1 MIKYQK
7 GYIFNGHT
15 FVVNKEDVH
24 NATDDMFVEA
34 TALLPVS
41 DVAPVR
47 HGRWVEYENES
58 DMGYHYCSE
67 CKHQAFNYDE
77 GGCNVEIL
85 SDYCPH
91 CGARMDGGD
100 EDGNEAYRG

>member
-1 MIKYQK
+1 MLKYQK

-41 DVAPVR
+41 DVAP
-47 HGRWVEYENES
+47 G
-58 DMGYHYCSE
+58 SE
-67 CKHQAFNYDE
+67 WA
-77 GGCNVEIL
+77 V
-85 SDYCPH
+85 
-91 CGARMDGGD
+91 
-100 EDGNEAYRG
+100 GNATLYGII